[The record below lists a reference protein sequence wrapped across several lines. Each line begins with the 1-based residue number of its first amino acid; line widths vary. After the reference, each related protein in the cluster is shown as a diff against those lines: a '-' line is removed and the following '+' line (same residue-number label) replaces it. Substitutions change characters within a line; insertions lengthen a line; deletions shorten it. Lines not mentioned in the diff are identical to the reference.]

1 MKGAEM
7 GYSEAQF
14 YVGEYYR
21 QGKAVKRDYDEAAY
35 WFGHSADQ
43 NDLRGLR
50 ALGKAHDK
58 GEGVPLDHARAM
70 ELYLKAAEGGDQEAM
85 FLLGE
90 AYAKDGDKEKA
101 RQWYER
107 AANYT
112 IQEFPYGRPY
122 DVAPFRDKALKAL
135 RGL

>member
-1 MKGAEM
+1 M
-7 GYSEAQF
+7 
-14 YVGEYYR
+14 GEYYR
-21 QGKAVKRDYDEAAY
+21 QGKAVKRDYAEAAR
-35 WFGHSADQ
+35 WFRQSADQ
-43 NDLRGLR
+43 NDIRGLR
-50 ALGKAHDK
+50 ALGKACYK
-58 GEGVPLDHARAM
+58 GEGVPLDHAIAM
-70 ELYLKAAEGGDQEAM
+70 DLYLKAAEGGDQEAM

-90 AYAKDGDKEKA
+90 AYANEYGNKEQA

-135 RGL
+135 SGL